1 MSSAKPAQSEEI
13 LLPNIGDLPPAI
25 QETLRNFAR
34 VAKNATEEKNA
45 CLRRLQG
52 LENLSQMLQEYQADN
67 VRNQEQFKWYEIVLL
82 RTEADLLRT
91 KKKLQVKELENEKM
105 RGKLR
110 VKGQLPKEDEDLFI
124 VRDMCDGK
132 TEDVEGGASA
142 SDETDLKSPSRN
154 GSARGSR
161 QKRLF
166 APVFVGISEDIHS
179 KTLQELEETRN
190 QLKELIKQDNITYKE
205 FLDAKK
211 SEVQIRE
218 LQKTIEQLTLENAR
232 KAEETAK
239 DKGIDKDK
247 HIMELEEEILKHRE
261 GDSMKVK
268 VIEASNRRCQELKEE
283 LEEMRQKYQQQKEN
297 QKKGDTMRRRVSD
310 PYQKDGASEI
320 LLQAGTREEAS
331 LAYQSHNK
339 LTEVSLL
346 DSYFNDPGTLGHN
359 GPKVQC
365 GDQAVFQRATCK
377 RCNKLAEEVKRIREI
392 TLIVESEKSAT
403 VAQMKLFEDDFHKV
417 REQLKFNEEKHQKEM
432 SDSMKNCQMLSQE
445 LDASKV
451 EMQKVRDHN
460 QALEY
465 QLSIVREYMKDHRPY
480 YSVDSHP
487 VARSQHGGPVYN
499 PSAAPWQE
507 GYRAPRRAL
516 DIADSRQVIEADSAA
531 FSELKGEESEEEA
544 ELTRR

>member
-1 MSSAKPAQSEEI
+1 M
-13 LLPNIGDLPPAI
+13 
-25 QETLRNFAR
+25 
-34 VAKNATEEKNA
+34 
-45 CLRRLQG
+45 
-52 LENLSQMLQEYQADN
+52 ENLSQMLQEYQADN

-247 HIMELEEEILKHRE
+247 HIMELEEEIFKHRE

-310 PYQKDGASEI
+310 PYQKDGASE
-320 LLQAGTREEAS
+320 
-331 LAYQSHNK
+331 
-339 LTEVSLL
+339 
-346 DSYFNDPGTLGHN
+346 
-359 GPKVQC
+359 
-365 GDQAVFQRATCK
+365 VFIF
-377 RCNKLAEEVKRIREI
+377 EMI
-392 TLIVESEKSAT
+392 THS
-403 VAQMKLFEDDFHKV
+403 
-417 REQLKFNEEKHQKEM
+417 
-432 SDSMKNCQMLSQE
+432 
-445 LDASKV
+445 
-451 EMQKVRDHN
+451 
-460 QALEY
+460 
-465 QLSIVREYMKDHRPY
+465 LSIRLL
-480 YSVDSHP
+480 SV
-487 VARSQHGGPVYN
+487 
-499 PSAAPWQE
+499 
-507 GYRAPRRAL
+507 
-516 DIADSRQVIEADSAA
+516 
-531 FSELKGEESEEEA
+531 
-544 ELTRR
+544 